1 VDNREDVLRAAD
13 VLAENGVFIEA
24 GPSKHNNSQGFY
36 LYSYEPGGNR
46 IEVYS
51 GSFLIFAPDWEPVT
65 WDEEER
71 GTGVY
76 WGTPLPES
84 FIQYAT
90 PDVAA
95 TASAPVERVPAF
107 DPI

>member
-1 VDNREDVLRAAD
+1 M
-13 VLAENGVFIEA
+13 
-24 GPSKHNNSQGFY
+24 
-36 LYSYEPGGNR
+36 
-46 IEVYS
+46 
-51 GSFLIFAPDWEPVT
+51 T
-65 WDEEER
+65 WNEEER

-84 FIQYAT
+84 FISYGT

-95 TASAPVERVPAF
+95 DKAPAPKVPVF

>member
-1 VDNREDVLRAAD
+1 V
-13 VLAENGVFIEA
+13 
-24 GPSKHNNSQGFY
+24 
-36 LYSYEPGGNR
+36 
-46 IEVYS
+46 
-51 GSFLIFAPDWEPVT
+51 VT
-65 WDEEER
+65 WNEEER

-84 FIQYAT
+84 FISYGT

-95 TASAPVERVPAF
+95 DKVSAPKVPVF

>member
-1 VDNREDVLRAAD
+1 
-13 VLAENGVFIEA
+13 
-24 GPSKHNNSQGFY
+24 
-36 LYSYEPGGNR
+36 
-46 IEVYS
+46 
-51 GSFLIFAPDWEPVT
+51 VT

-90 PDVAA
+90 PDVEA
-95 TASAPVERVPAF
+95 TASAPAEKVPAF